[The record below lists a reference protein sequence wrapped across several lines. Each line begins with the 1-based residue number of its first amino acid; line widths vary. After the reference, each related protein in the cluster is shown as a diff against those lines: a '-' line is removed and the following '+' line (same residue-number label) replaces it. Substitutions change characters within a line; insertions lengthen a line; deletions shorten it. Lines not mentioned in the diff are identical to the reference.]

1 MLYTGI
7 FIIIATMIW
16 DWTSSSDNKI
26 AAIYYRIPAAISI
39 ILILIPVYV
48 KRLQRHLVDVT
59 LVMSFI
65 SLCCLFM
72 NYLLLPERTP
82 YLPAILYYFMSSFL
96 VFGPV
101 VPTWK
106 LVMGIFTPIPL
117 IAIYL
122 NTFNQTEQYAF
133 SIFMHVIPTHAFLL
147 LTALQ
152 VKRNAEQ
159 NYTLF
164 CQTYQLATLDSLT
177 NLLNRR
183 AWEQQADHALQRS
196 IRDHT
201 SFAIVTGDIDFFKQV
216 NDKYGHPVGDVVIKS
231 VAQCLKQH
239 LRSYD
244 LVGRLGGDEFVIAF
258 PNIEKTKLTAL
269 CERMRSAIEG
279 LIIHTETGER
289 VNTTISLGI
298 SFSQE
303 NSKTLYPLMKQSDI
317 ALYKAKR
324 NGRNQVAHN

>member
-1 MLYTGI
+1 
-7 FIIIATMIW
+7 MIW
-16 DWTSSSDNKI
+16 YWTSSSDNKI

-106 LVMGIFTPIPL
+106 LVMGIFIPIPL

-164 CQTYQLATLDSLT
+164 
-177 NLLNRR
+177 
-183 AWEQQADHALQRS
+183 
-196 IRDHT
+196 
-201 SFAIVTGDIDFFKQV
+201 
-216 NDKYGHPVGDVVIKS
+216 
-231 VAQCLKQH
+231 
-239 LRSYD
+239 
-244 LVGRLGGDEFVIAF
+244 
-258 PNIEKTKLTAL
+258 
-269 CERMRSAIEG
+269 
-279 LIIHTETGER
+279 LIIR
-289 VNTTISLGI
+289 NY
-298 SFSQE
+298 
-303 NSKTLYPLMKQSDI
+303 SKKME
-317 ALYKAKR
+317 
-324 NGRNQVAHN
+324 